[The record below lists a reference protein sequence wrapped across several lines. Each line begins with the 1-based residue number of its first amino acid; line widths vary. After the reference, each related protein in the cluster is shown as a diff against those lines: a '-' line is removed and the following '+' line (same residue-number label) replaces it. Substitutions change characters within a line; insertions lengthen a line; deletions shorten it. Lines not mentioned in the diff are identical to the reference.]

1 MCTATT
7 AAIAPENTFSCKYC
21 GTQLSSRN
29 HLYRHLREEAAC
41 GEQAVADGFDL
52 EARRER
58 KIHKVA
64 LLVGY
69 THGDS
74 TAVGELVR
82 TAVRTLEGEEPTT
95 LTRATGV
102 DYRRSELLRHTTM
115 PAVEDVFVYASRAAD
130 EALDADDQARVA
142 WLTQLNE
149 QLHPHG
155 ISVLERER
163 LHADLQSLNAEHR
176 CSAREHVLLLPWAY
190 LSETEPPTSS
200 EEVVAIAARFKAVL
214 RTLQPPKTATGGGS
228 RNRRSEL
235 QKTWR
240 ASQRWHNFAPSATS
254 ADGDRYGARAAVPS
268 DAACQ
273 HIVDRFWLQGRPIVW
288 RAAVGGRPYVR
299 LQVNAD
305 ALLEGQLEA
314 MVGTAVCVWRGWL
327 PREFPAVA
335 LDPTVMLRTPALP
348 AGLGYLRRA
357 RFDWEAP
364 KQALFRRQRA
374 PPTEERLAAFEAALV
389 ERIASSP
396 VATEAVTQAWLEESE
411 RHTCP
416 AILRT
421 AERLGLRLGLAER
434 LGSVAAP
441 LAASGS
447 QTARVAAADEH
458 GDEPLT
464 TALTDAPAVYAD
476 VLRLLRLAD
485 RSGQW
490 PSTSRARARIL
501 SVEDVTTGGSFS
513 LRAPG
518 RGAVTSTWHA
528 GSTRGNVL
536 FDELVHATFALESAL
551 MPDRPPSTM
560 VAVNRRA
567 LFRPHTDAGSGF
579 GQSTSLIVG
588 LGDYSG
594 GELVVEGEPSDI
606 RYKPLQFD
614 GWRQRHWTL
623 PFEGERFSLVW
634 FTPNES

>member
-69 THGDS
+69 THGGS
-74 TAVGELVR
+74 ERVGELVR

-190 LSETEPPTSS
+190 LSDTEPPTSS

-335 LDPTVMLRTPALP
+335 LDPTVVLRTPALP

-447 QTARVAAADEH
+447 QMARVAAADEH

-623 PFEGERFSLVW
+623 PFEGE
-634 FTPNES
+634 

>member
-163 LHADLQSLNAEHR
+163 LQADLQSLNAEHR

-335 LDPTVMLRTPALP
+335 LDPTVVLRTPALP

-421 AERLGLRLGLAER
+421 AERLGLHLGLAER

>member
-1 MCTATT
+1 MCTAIT

-335 LDPTVMLRTPALP
+335 LDPTVVLRTPALP

-364 KQALFRRQRA
+364 KQALFRRQRRRR
-374 PPTEERLAAFEAALV
+374 PRS
-389 ERIASSP
+389 AS
-396 VATEAVTQAWLEESE
+396 
-411 RHTCP
+411 R
-416 AILRT
+416 
-421 AERLGLRLGLAER
+421 
-434 LGSVAAP
+434 
-441 LAASGS
+441 
-447 QTARVAAADEH
+447 
-458 GDEPLT
+458 
-464 TALTDAPAVYAD
+464 
-476 VLRLLRLAD
+476 
-485 RSGQW
+485 
-490 PSTSRARARIL
+490 PSKRPWWSA
-501 SVEDVTTGGSFS
+501 
-513 LRAPG
+513 LRALP
-518 RGAVTSTWHA
+518 S
-528 GSTRGNVL
+528 
-536 FDELVHATFALESAL
+536 
-551 MPDRPPSTM
+551 PPK
-560 VAVNRRA
+560 R
-567 LFRPHTDAGSGF
+567 
-579 GQSTSLIVG
+579 
-588 LGDYSG
+588 
-594 GELVVEGEPSDI
+594 
-606 RYKPLQFD
+606 
-614 GWRQRHWTL
+614 
-623 PFEGERFSLVW
+623 
-634 FTPNES
+634 

>member
-69 THGDS
+69 THGGS
-74 TAVGELVR
+74 ERVGELVR

-190 LSETEPPTSS
+190 LSDTEPPTSS

-335 LDPTVMLRTPALP
+335 LDPTVVLRTPALP

-447 QTARVAAADEH
+447 QMARVAAADEH

>member
-190 LSETEPPTSS
+190 LSDTEPPTSS

-240 ASQRWHNFAPSATS
+240 ASQRWHNFAPSVTS

-335 LDPTVMLRTPALP
+335 LDPTVVLRTPALP

>member
-335 LDPTVMLRTPALP
+335 LDPTVVLRTPALP

-447 QTARVAAADEH
+447 LTARVAAADEH